1 MFTFRLCFFFSNFRC
16 AVRTYVGQ
24 RLKLKWKCALA
35 FAVTRCILYIGSYY
49 FYVSLLH
56 FCFFL
61 SNFRCAVR
69 TYVPRT
75 KIKIKMKMY
84 SPSRCGEMYF
94 IFGILLCLRFA
105 FFHWYFR
112 CVVRTYVGQRLK
124 RITFWCFLLLSV
136 FEFGVISC
144 FSDVWFGFLIVR
156 SIGPYVCI
164 RWVVWRGYVK
174 IKNRLKYEKWIW
186 RIEE

>member
-1 MFTFRLCFFFSNFRC
+1 MFLFFKFPLC
-16 AVRTYVGQ
+16 RTYV
-24 RLKLKWKCALA
+24 RRTKIKIKMEMCSRFRCDEMYFIFWFLLFLCFTLAL
-35 FAVTRCILYIGSYY
+35 L
-49 FYVSLLH
+49 
-56 FCFFL
+56 FL
-61 SNFRCAVR
+61 SFKFPLCR
-69 TYVPRT
+69 TYVRRT

-105 FFHWYFR
+105 FFHWHFR

-144 FSDVWFGFLIVR
+144 FSDVWFGFRIVR
-156 SIGPYVCI
+156 
-164 RWVVWRGYVK
+164 
-174 IKNRLKYEKWIW
+174 L
-186 RIEE
+186 